1 MIGLF
6 EEVQV
11 GPPESVYFTVVDGA
25 MPHLFCLKEVEI
37 FAVKEGVFD
46 FFLKILH
53 GSKKLFY
60 LWLMLLA
67 FCKIGPLIGIF
78 F

>member
-1 MIGLF
+1 
-6 EEVQV
+6 V
-11 GPPESVYFTVVDGA
+11 GPPESVFFTVVDGT
-25 MPHLFCLKEVEI
+25 MPHLFCLKEVKVL
-37 FAVKEGVFD
+37 AVKEGVFD
-46 FFLKILH
+46 FFLKIPH

-67 FCKIGPLIGIF
+67 FCKIGPFVRIF